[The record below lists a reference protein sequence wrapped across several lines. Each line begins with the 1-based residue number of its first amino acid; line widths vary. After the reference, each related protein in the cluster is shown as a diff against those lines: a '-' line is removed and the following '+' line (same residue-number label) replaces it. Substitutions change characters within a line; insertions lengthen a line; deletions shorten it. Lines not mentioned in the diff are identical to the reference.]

1 MRKLSV
7 LSLTLLIFYACKE
20 STVVQENTT
29 VYFNGDIITME
40 GEEPDYVEALMTKED
55 TIVYVGP
62 LQEAKEQFKNAKEVD
77 LQGKTL
83 VPGFVDGH
91 IHFSSLGAQALGANL
106 LADPDG
112 EVNTIDDLVTTLKTW
127 AENNDPEMF
136 DGWIVGVGYDDAIFG
151 EHPTKED
158 LDKVSTE
165 YPVLAIHISGHI
177 SVMNSLGLE
186 KMGYTAETHDPDGG
200 KIRRIEGTNEPNGVL
215 EELASIPMSFKLTTP
230 TTPEKIKLFFNAA
243 QDIALSF
250 GYTTVQEGRAQA
262 SHESLAIF
270 AESGDLIVDVPAYI
284 DYSLPE
290 KMETSWYD
298 KNYKD
303 HYRIAGFKL
312 TLDGSPQGRTA
323 WRTEPYLVPPPG
335 AGKDYK
341 GYPAIPDD
349 NKVQEIVDKAYEH
362 DWQLLCHVNGD
373 AAIDQFIKTV
383 ANAVDKYGS
392 DDRRTTLIHGQYL
405 RYDQIDSL
413 AKYDIIPSLFP
424 MHTFY
429 WGDWHRELI
438 GEEKGSHISP
448 IKTALEKCGIVTSH
462 TDAPIALPNL
472 MMIMWTTVNRVTRSG
487 DIIAPEEALTPY
499 EALKSITKWGAY
511 QHFEEDTKGSL
522 KKGKLADMV
531 VLSENPLKIDPM
543 KLKDIVVLKT
553 YKNGEL
559 VYTKNQ

>member
-1 MRKLSV
+1 
-7 LSLTLLIFYACKE
+7 
-20 STVVQENTT
+20 
-29 VYFNGDIITME
+29 
-40 GEEPDYVEALMTKED
+40 
-55 TIVYVGP
+55 
-62 LQEAKEQFKNAKEVD
+62 
-77 LQGKTL
+77 
-83 VPGFVDGH
+83 
-91 IHFSSLGAQALGANL
+91 
-106 LADPDG
+106 
-112 EVNTIDDLVTTLKTW
+112 
-127 AENNDPEMF
+127 
-136 DGWIVGVGYDDAIFG
+136 
-151 EHPTKED
+151 
-158 LDKVSTE
+158 
-165 YPVLAIHISGHI
+165 
-177 SVMNSLGLE
+177 
-186 KMGYTAETHDPDGG
+186 
-200 KIRRIEGTNEPNGVL
+200 
-215 EELASIPMSFKLTTP
+215 
-230 TTPEKIKLFFNAA
+230 
-243 QDIALSF
+243 
-250 GYTTVQEGRAQA
+250 
-262 SHESLAIF
+262 
-270 AESGDLIVDVPAYI
+270 
-284 DYSLPE
+284 
-290 KMETSWYD
+290 METSWYD

-303 HYRIAGFKL
+303 HYRTAGFKL

-362 DWQLLCHVNGD
+362 DWQLLCHANGD

-392 DDRRTTLIHGQYL
+392 GDRRTTLIHGQYL

-413 AKYDIIPSLFP
+413 AKYDIIPLLFP

-472 MMIMWTTVNRVTRSG
+472 MMIMWTTVNRVTCSG
-487 DIIAPEEALTPY
+487 DIITPKKTLTPY
-499 EALKSITKWGAY
+499 EALKSITIWGAY